1 MLLAVHFSVVANAQQ
16 PPRETA
22 PAYSL
27 LRFEEDYRY
36 LRDPARRTDV
46 WDVVKYMPLDPDR
59 GSYLTLGGELRERL
73 EYYSRPN
80 FGLQGQSANAYLL
93 NRMLLHADLH
103 AGDYLRTFFELGG
116 HFAPWKDAA
125 APPYLDRWDL
135 QQAFVDVRLPLSPL
149 EDIDPVLRVGRQEM
163 VFGSQRLVS
172 IRDAPNVRRAFDGV
186 RLGDTI
192 DGVRVDAFLT
202 RPVLLREGAFDDVS
216 NDAQAFW
223 GLYTT
228 TPVRFLTGTKADL
241 YYFGFDND
249 RARFA
254 AGLGAEQRQTIG
266 ARFFGGAA
274 GWDWDWEALY
284 QFGDFAEQD
293 IRAWGLSTDT
303 GFTIGIGEW
312 KVRVGLKAD
321 TGSGDRNIHDRT
333 LGTLNPLFPKLA
345 YFNQAALFGPSNVID
360 LQPTLSVQP
369 HERFKVAVGY
379 NPLWRANTQDAIYT
393 GAGVPIAGTAGQPG
407 RFTAHQL
414 SADLTWQLD
423 RHVQLTTGYVHVDV
437 ADVLKAAGGHDVDFV
452 YASAAYKF

>member
-1 MLLAVHFSVVANAQQ
+1 MAVGSTSHGRQRAVGVALRDFGPCAFLSSITAPALLRNVARRAGWMLLAVHFSVVANAQQ

-36 LRDPARRTDV
+36 LRDPARRADA

-59 GSYLTLGGELRERL
+59 GSYLTLGGELRERF
-73 EYYSRPN
+73 EYYWRPN

-103 AGDYLRTFFELGG
+103 AGDYLRTFFVLGG

-135 QQAFVDVRLPLSPL
+135 QQAFLDVRLPLSPL

-228 TPVRFLTGTKADL
+228 TPVRFLTGTKAVL
-241 YYFGFDND
+241 FRIRQRSRTLRGRRWRRAKADN
-249 RARFA
+249 RGATLWRRRGV
-254 AGLGAEQRQTIG
+254 GLGLGVALPVRDFCPAGHPGMGPHHRHGLHAHHHGLERPNGSQGRYWQR
-266 ARFFGGAA
+266 
-274 GWDWDWEALY
+274 
-284 QFGDFAEQD
+284 
-293 IRAWGLSTDT
+293 
-303 GFTIGIGEW
+303 
-312 KVRVGLKAD
+312 
-321 TGSGDRNIHDRT
+321 
-333 LGTLNPLFPKLA
+333 
-345 YFNQAALFGPSNVID
+345 
-360 LQPTLSVQP
+360 
-369 HERFKVAVGY
+369 
-379 NPLWRANTQDAIYT
+379 
-393 GAGVPIAGTAGQPG
+393 
-407 RFTAHQL
+407 
-414 SADLTWQLD
+414 
-423 RHVQLTTGYVHVDV
+423 
-437 ADVLKAAGGHDVDFV
+437 
-452 YASAAYKF
+452 